1 LRSADPEAAPVIDPR
16 AFSEPHDLETLADC
30 VEILREV
37 AAQDALREW
46 ISAEVLPGPAASSRD
61 QLREHC
67 RSMLVT
73 GHHPSGTA
81 KMGLDAMAVVDPSLR
96 VRGVSGLRVADAS
109 VMPTLTS
116 GNINAP
122 VIMIGER
129 AADLILGA

>member
-1 LRSADPEAAPVIDPR
+1 
-16 AFSEPHDLETLADC
+16 
-30 VEILREV
+30 
-37 AAQDALREW
+37 
-46 ISAEVLPGPAASSRD
+46 
-61 QLREHC
+61 
-67 RSMLVT
+67 MLVT